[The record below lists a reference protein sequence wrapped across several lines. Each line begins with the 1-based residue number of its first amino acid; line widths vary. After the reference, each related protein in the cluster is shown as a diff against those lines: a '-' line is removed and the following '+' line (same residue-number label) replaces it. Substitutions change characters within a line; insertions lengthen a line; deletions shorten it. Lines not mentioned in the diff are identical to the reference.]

1 MPLNVN
7 NNIGYS
13 IVGSPTINDGVV
25 SGFSNNDYLKMFQID
40 LSNPFEILFKVK
52 TPSTWGTAYDVIF
65 STASTYG
72 YTFQKNGPNKQFTY
86 YVPDESDTSRT
97 LHNGNIGLLEDTI
110 YYIRTRFTGTQLIID
125 RSTDNKNWLIEYQ
138 ENRTVGFFNNAEYT
152 IGRNATAAQQAWSGS
167 IYIADCYIKVN
178 NYTIFNGKQQANII
192 LGYIKVGNPTI
203 NDNIV
208 SGFSNGNYIKTNVAP
223 YLRQSKNLEIKT
235 KFKVSSTSGIIFI
248 ANSFTIGLIINSD
261 GKFGL
266 YLSEGEE
273 YSWNIAYNTKGTH
286 VVSVNTDYYIKVIY
300 DGTSYILKVST
311 DDITYVDDITIQS
324 SKTLGGSPNSYALN
338 FGVNYNGTSSFLD
351 GSIDLNST
359 YVKANGRTWF
369 DGKDYISSPI
379 NDVYLN
385 KNVGYTIVGSPTI
398 VNGVAS
404 GCDYDNYL
412 NLSSLFP
419 DSNNSNMD
427 VFITLKSAGIGVG
440 KGYRAVL
447 AGLYGI
453 TIALTNSSTPTFSVR
468 TKKSGESTYTTR
480 SIYNYSVQVDSNN
493 NFYLH
498 FTKNGNV
505 LSIQGANND
514 GVFKSASTYTLEEGE
529 EIDSTS
535 VYPEVMHGGA
545 WGNIEN
551 SAIDLNN
558 TYIKVNGIT
567 FFNGKET
574 ASSTV
579 NEVYYNKNCGYTIV
593 GSPTIND
600 GIVSGFSKNDYLSLP
615 ANPSYNASD
624 VFEWNIKFTTPAE
637 FTTSWLL
644 CIATSSIDC
653 GIYYAANKN
662 IFIPIA
668 SGSAYG
674 EITSTNLQ
682 GNTTY
687 IVNIVKQSDG
697 NVVST
702 LKDANG
708 QVIKQQT
715 KNIGEVSLSY
725 STHKLGTSTSLAF
738 SGSIDLNSTYI
749 KVNGITWFNGKDVNF
764 SNQNNYIINNGN
776 LVWANPNIY
785 LVNTNRNSYIE
796 IPYYATGEDCIE
808 AKTAI
813 TQSTGSVQ
821 GIVSSRTDSLVNTR
835 SVSRVDSG
843 VIRFDY
849 NTSQSS
855 FSNIAIN
862 EVFTFKQDKNSCYI
876 NNQYVGDVG
885 SVSSFTA
892 GQHLTLFNFSNKQQ
906 YGLLGKI
913 YWCKIS
919 RNNELLYHFVPVPSG
934 LVIGDLTC
942 TSEGMFDIV
951 NQQFYA
957 NASTGS
963 FTFGK
968 DGTNAVWTRS
978 V

>member
-1 MPLNVN
+1 MTVDLNNSTINEVYLN
-7 NNIGYS
+7 RNVGYTIQGTGLS
-13 IVGSPTINDGVV
+13 IVDG
-25 SGFSNNDYLKMFQID
+25 
-40 LSNPFEILFKVK
+40 
-52 TPSTWGTAYDVIF
+52 
-65 STASTYG
+65 
-72 YTFQKNGPNKQFTY
+72 
-86 YVPDESDTSRT
+86 
-97 LHNGNIGLLEDTI
+97 
-110 YYIRTRFTGTQLIID
+110 
-125 RSTDNKNWLIEYQ
+125 
-138 ENRTVGFFNNAEYT
+138 
-152 IGRNATAAQQAWSGS
+152 
-167 IYIADCYIKVN
+167 
-178 NYTIFNGKQQANII
+178 
-192 LGYIKVGNPTI
+192 
-203 NDNIV
+203 IV
-208 SGFSNGNYIKTNVAP
+208 SGFSVDDYILLPSVP
-223 YLRQSKNLEIKT
+223 T
-235 KFKVSSTSGIIFI
+235 KSISE
-248 ANSFTIGLIINSD
+248 LIIKIKLNSSAL
-261 GKFGL
+261 GQNVYTNFLRGPSSFQGFT
-266 YLSEGEE
+266 YCGTNYFSYTGF
-273 YSWNIAYNTKGTH
+273 NIAGLGDLRINRTLQPD
-286 VVSVNTDYYIKVIY
+286 TDYWLKYTN
-300 DGTSYILKVST
+300 DGTNCKAWWSE
-311 DDITYVDDITIQS
+311 
-324 SKTLGGSPNSYALN
+324 N
-338 FGVNYNGTSSFLD
+338 GVNYTVGDIKESSLITDNNSGT
-351 GSIDLNST
+351 I
-359 YVKANGRTWF
+359 R
-369 DGKDYISSPI
+369 
-379 NDVYLN
+379 
-385 KNVGYTIVGSPTI
+385 VGSRSDRL
-398 VNGVAS
+398 A
-404 GCDYDNYL
+404 
-412 NLSSLFP
+412 FP
-419 DSNNSNMD
+419 GS
-427 VFITLKSAGIGVG
+427 
-440 KGYRAVL
+440 
-447 AGLYGI
+447 
-453 TIALTNSSTPTFSVR
+453 
-468 TKKSGESTYTTR
+468 
-480 SIYNYSVQVDSNN
+480 
-493 NFYLH
+493 
-498 FTKNGNV
+498 
-505 LSIQGANND
+505 
-514 GVFKSASTYTLEEGE
+514 
-529 EIDSTS
+529 
-535 VYPEVMHGGA
+535 
-545 WGNIEN
+545 
-551 SAIDLNN
+551 IDLNN

-567 FFNGKET
+567 WFNGKQQ

-579 NEVYYNKNCGYTIV
+579 NEVYYNKNCGYTVV
-593 GSPTIND
+593 GSPTINN
-600 GIVSGFSKNDYLSLP
+600 GIVSGFSENDYLSLP
-615 ANPSYNASD
+615 SNPSYNASD
-624 VFEWNIKFTTPAE
+624 AFEWNIKFTTPTE

-644 CIATSSIDC
+644 NIATSSIDC